1 MYIQKRT
8 FSMQTYLVSTLSY
21 RSQIKVFALSTFC
34 SFHIPNLHSLCFL
47 CCLFSTVNIHLQS
60 FLHPL
65 FLHIL
70 TLHLLSSVFF
80 IVVFFFFCSNL
91 FFRTMSIGFLIKL
104 CFVALFLHRVF
115 PRRIAHRS
123 RKGNGEN
130 SLPQEK
136 RNVFNGEAKK
146 IISVEI

>member
-8 FSMQTYLVSTLSY
+8 FSMQTYLVSRYLY

-34 SFHIPNLHSLCFL
+34 SFHIIFILFASSVAFSQLLIFIPNLFFTHCFFIFL
-47 CCLFSTVNIHLQS
+47 LFIYCL
-60 FLHPL
+60 L
-65 FLHIL
+65 F
-70 TLHLLSSVFF
+70 FF
-80 IVVFFFFCSNL
+80 IVVFFCSNL

-123 RKGNGEN
+123 RKVEMMKT
-130 SLPQEK
+130 PFHK
-136 RNVFNGEAKK
+136 RKEMFLMERLKK
-146 IISVEI
+146 